1 MRLAS
6 IDILRTV
13 AIVVMVFT
21 HFGEN
26 LSNYSPLFAG
36 LGAPLFVFLSGVSF
50 FLWSEARL
58 ARGTTEEDLT
68 RISVRRGLFIF
79 CAGFAF
85 NLVVW
90 LPEDLFNWDVL
101 TFIGSALLILEGAR
115 RMPAPIRLLVA
126 VLAALVAPIL
136 RGVAD
141 YPAYWEAG
149 YFECELTL
157 SEALVGYLATGYF
170 PLLPWIALSLA
181 GYETAARM
189 FPRAGDASAS
199 TAARWRPGMVAIAL
213 AAASIGLLVARPL
226 LPDPIARGM
235 LGGWTMFPPTTEY
248 LLGTLGMAMG
258 LLAILHRAVDLAE
271 RPRVPTGVLRLAKA
285 FSRHSLSIYVLHHI
299 VHLWPLWISAVV
311 AGDEPT
317 AYWREAMPTSISL
330 ALAAVFLAVCAIV
343 LGMLGSRQ
351 AWGLERCMRW
361 LCD

>member
-26 LSNYSPLFAG
+26 LSNYLPPFAG
-36 LGAPLFVFLSGVSF
+36 LGAPLFVFLSGASF
-50 FLWSEARL
+50 FLWSEGRL
-58 ARGTTEEDLT
+58 ARGATEAEVT
-68 RISVRRGLFIF
+68 KASVRRGLFIF

-101 TFIGSALLILEGAR
+101 TFIGSALLVLEGAR

-126 VLAALVAPIL
+126 VLVALVAPIL

-170 PLLPWIALSLA
+170 PLLPWIAFSLA
-181 GYETAARM
+181 GYVTAARM
-189 FPRAGDASAS
+189 FPRGGAASAS
-199 TAARWRPGMVAIAL
+199 TAARWRPGRVAIAL
-213 AAASIGLLVARPL
+213 VAASIGLLVARPL

-248 LLGTLGMAMG
+248 LLGTLGMGMG
-258 LLAILHRAVDLAE
+258 LLAILHRTVDLAE
-271 RPRVPTGVLRLAKA
+271 RPPVPASVLRLAKA

>member
-26 LSNYSPLFAG
+26 LAGYAPPFAG

-50 FLWSEARL
+50 FLWSEGRL
-58 ARGTTEEDLT
+58 ARGATEAELT
-68 RISVRRGLFIF
+68 KVSVRRGVFIF

-101 TFIGSALLILEGAR
+101 TFIGSALLVLEGAR
-115 RMPAPIRLLVA
+115 RMPAPIRILVA

-170 PLLPWIALSLA
+170 PLFPWIAFSLA

-189 FPRAGDASAS
+189 FGRQVDRDAAPRGPWS
-199 TAARWRPGMVAIAL
+199 PGRIAVVLVAT
-213 AAASIGLLVARPL
+213 SVGLLLVRPL
-226 LPDPIARGM
+226 LPGPIARGM
-235 LGGWTMFPPTTEY
+235 LGGWSMFPPTTEY

-330 ALAAVFLAVCAIV
+330 SLAAVFLAVCAIV

>member
-26 LSNYSPLFAG
+26 LAGYAPPFAG

-50 FLWSEARL
+50 FLWSEGRL
-58 ARGTTEEDLT
+58 ARGATEAELT
-68 RISVRRGLFIF
+68 KVSVRRGLFIF

-101 TFIGSALLILEGAR
+101 TFIGSALLVLEGAR
-115 RMPAPIRLLVA
+115 RMPAPIRILVA

-170 PLLPWIALSLA
+170 PLFPWIAFSLA

-189 FPRAGDASAS
+189 FGRQVDRDAAPRGPWS
-199 TAARWRPGMVAIAL
+199 PGRIAVVLVAT
-213 AAASIGLLVARPL
+213 SVGLLLVRPL
-226 LPDPIARGM
+226 LPGPIARGM
-235 LGGWTMFPPTTEY
+235 LGGWSMFPPTTEY

-330 ALAAVFLAVCAIV
+330 SLAAVFLAVCAIV

>member
-6 IDILRTV
+6 IDILRTI

-26 LSNYSPLFAG
+26 LANYTPPVAG
-36 LGAPLFVFLSGVSF
+36 FGAPLFIFLSGASF

-58 ARGTTEEDLT
+58 ARGATETELT
-68 RISVRRGLFIF
+68 KASVRRGLFVF
-79 CAGFAF
+79 GVGFAF

-101 TFIGSALLILEGAR
+101 TFIGSALLVLELAR
-115 RMPAPIRLLVA
+115 RLPAPIRLLVA
-126 VLAALVAPIL
+126 VMAALVAPIL
-136 RGVAD
+136 RSMAD

-149 YFECELTL
+149 YFECDPTL

-170 PLLPWIALSLA
+170 PIFPWIALSLA

-189 FPRAGDASAS
+189 FPRA
-199 TAARWRPGMVAIAL
+199 TAHIDPAEAPARPGRIAVVL
-213 AAASIGLLVARPL
+213 VAASIGLLVARPL
-226 LPDPIARGM
+226 LPAPISLGM

-248 LLGTLGMAMG
+248 VLGTLGMAMG
-258 LLAILHRAVDLAE
+258 LLAILHRTIDRAAH
-271 RPRVPTGVLRLAKA
+271 PPIPPAMLRLAKA
-285 FSRHSLSIYVLHHI
+285 FSRHSLSIYVLHHL
-299 VHLWPLWISAVV
+299 VHLWPLWIAAVV
-311 AGDEPT
+311 QGDEPT
-317 AYWREAMPTSISL
+317 AYWREAMPTWLSLTLAAGFL
-330 ALAAVFLAVCAIV
+330 ALCAVVLAR
-343 LGMLGSRQ
+343 LGSKQ